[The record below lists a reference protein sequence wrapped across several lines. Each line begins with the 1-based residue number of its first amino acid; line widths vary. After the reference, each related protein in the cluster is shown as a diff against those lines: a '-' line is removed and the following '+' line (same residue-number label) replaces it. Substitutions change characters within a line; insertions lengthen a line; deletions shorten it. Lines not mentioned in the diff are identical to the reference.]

1 MESGRQRL
9 NTDDVVKACEEDK
22 QQVSNSILSEDEIR
36 DVMSLYN
43 TSVDQCT
50 QENDR
55 LKNEINRLLGQLR
68 LEEQQTY
75 MIEQEI
81 NEIQRQ
87 TVTHESML
95 EREMFEIR
103 LLEAIKSDKREKSG
117 DIDQQIERLK
127 KEQKR
132 LRELKEQ
139 NFTDV
144 DLEPVPLPIL
154 KTCQNCKF
162 EFSLDKMSK
171 NACIFHPGKIKY
183 FSCKGCG
190 DDEYYTCC

>member
-1 MESGRQRL
+1 M
-9 NTDDVVKACEEDK
+9 NTDDVVKECEEDK

-81 NEIQRQ
+81 NEIQR
-87 TVTHESML
+87 
-95 EREMFEIR
+95 
-103 LLEAIKSDKREKSG
+103 
-117 DIDQQIERLK
+117 
-127 KEQKR
+127 
-132 LRELKEQ
+132 
-139 NFTDV
+139 
-144 DLEPVPLPIL
+144 
-154 KTCQNCKF
+154 
-162 EFSLDKMSK
+162 
-171 NACIFHPGKIKY
+171 
-183 FSCKGCG
+183 
-190 DDEYYTCC
+190 

>member
-1 MESGRQRL
+1 L
-9 NTDDVVKACEEDK
+9 NTDDVVKECEEDK

-81 NEIQRQ
+81 NEIQR
-87 TVTHESML
+87 
-95 EREMFEIR
+95 
-103 LLEAIKSDKREKSG
+103 
-117 DIDQQIERLK
+117 
-127 KEQKR
+127 
-132 LRELKEQ
+132 
-139 NFTDV
+139 
-144 DLEPVPLPIL
+144 
-154 KTCQNCKF
+154 
-162 EFSLDKMSK
+162 
-171 NACIFHPGKIKY
+171 
-183 FSCKGCG
+183 
-190 DDEYYTCC
+190 